1 MNLQK
6 LEIQRSLI
14 SDSFNSCELKIF
26 ETSFS
31 QRRSRK

>member
-6 LEIQRSLI
+6 LEIQISFI
-14 SDSFNSCELKIF
+14 SDSFNSDELKIF
-26 ETSFS
+26 ETSLS